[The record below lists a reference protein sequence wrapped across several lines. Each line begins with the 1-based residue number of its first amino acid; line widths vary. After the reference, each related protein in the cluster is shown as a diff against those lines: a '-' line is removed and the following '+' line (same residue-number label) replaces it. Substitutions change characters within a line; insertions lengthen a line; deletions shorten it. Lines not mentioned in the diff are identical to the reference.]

1 MVHQLSFQKMF
12 CNTLENPYPNRTIG
26 EADAKEAGFQLSE
39 LLFGRLRLLHLALQ
53 VLLSQQFAFFA
64 LKPVMFRLEILRTDI
79 PSRVNIR
86 LIVPCHK

>member
-1 MVHQLSFQKMF
+1 MPKKRDF
-12 CNTLENPYPNRTIG
+12 R
-26 EADAKEAGFQLSE
+26 LSE

-79 PSRVNIR
+79 PSRQYV
-86 LIVPCHK
+86 LVEVPQ